1 MPEKLKITISDSQS
15 KLLEKVD
22 FSAVN
27 NAVIP
32 KVKDKKEPKYQPVV
46 KDFLKVDRWIVDLV
60 IPFLNSNCSAG
71 ASVLYLDLYRMT
83 YGYGKNK
90 VMLTDEI
97 IEQRTAIPK
106 RTIMVYKKQL
116 IEYDLISYKKGHRT
130 KRGQFYVKRPSQSA
144 YFIDYIQKTASLP
157 TKSVG
162 STEKKPTLYNKDNLY
177 IDSETLVFDFYKML
191 GRKKTRITREVADN
205 GIKVLNKLF
214 AEGYDTE
221 FLRRLCEWS
230 VEYCKQNRM
239 NLYGIGFI
247 NYLLPEYLAEQEKIT
262 KQAKVRQKEM
272 EKAKIRDNE
281 MEREALLLMKYKQLP
296 KHIKSIIM
304 GKAKDLSL
312 IHI

>member
-1 MPEKLKITISDSQS
+1 MPKELKIEISNSQS
-15 KLLEKVD
+15 KLLDEVD

-32 KVKDKKEPKYQPVV
+32 KVKDKKEPKYQPVTN
-46 KDFLKVDRWIVDLV
+46 DFLKVDRWIVDLV

-162 STEKKPTLYNKDNLY
+162 STEKKPTLYN
-177 IDSETLVFDFYKML
+177 
-191 GRKKTRITREVADN
+191 
-205 GIKVLNKLF
+205 
-214 AEGYDTE
+214 
-221 FLRRLCEWS
+221 
-230 VEYCKQNRM
+230 
-239 NLYGIGFI
+239 
-247 NYLLPEYLAEQEKIT
+247 
-262 KQAKVRQKEM
+262 
-272 EKAKIRDNE
+272 
-281 MEREALLLMKYKQLP
+281 
-296 KHIKSIIM
+296 
-304 GKAKDLSL
+304 
-312 IHI
+312 

>member
-1 MPEKLKITISDSQS
+1 
-15 KLLEKVD
+15 
-22 FSAVN
+22 
-27 NAVIP
+27 
-32 KVKDKKEPKYQPVV
+32 
-46 KDFLKVDRWIVDLV
+46 
-60 IPFLNSNCSAG
+60 
-71 ASVLYLDLYRMT
+71 
-83 YGYGKNK
+83 
-90 VMLTDEI
+90 
-97 IEQRTAIPK
+97 
-106 RTIMVYKKQL
+106 
-116 IEYDLISYKKGHRT
+116 
-130 KRGQFYVKRPSQSA
+130 
-144 YFIDYIQKTASLP
+144 
-157 TKSVG
+157 
-162 STEKKPTLYNKDNLY
+162 
-177 IDSETLVFDFYKML
+177 ML

-304 GKAKDLSL
+304 GKAKDLVNETLKETGNAKIGEYLEKMMLDGYITEIMENEYSN
-312 IHI
+312 

>member
-1 MPEKLKITISDSQS
+1 MLGPSEKPLGHWSQTRRRDLS
-15 KLLEKVD
+15 RWQTTTCCSTGLSQHEIVTEGYVEIVHPGL
-22 FSAVN
+22 F
-27 NAVIP
+27 
-32 KVKDKKEPKYQPVV
+32 VKFP
-46 KDFLKVDRWIVDLV
+46 I
-60 IPFLNSNCSAG
+60 
-71 ASVLYLDLYRMT
+71 
-83 YGYGKNK
+83 
-90 VMLTDEI
+90 
-97 IEQRTAIPK
+97 
-106 RTIMVYKKQL
+106 
-116 IEYDLISYKKGHRT
+116 
-130 KRGQFYVKRPSQSA
+130 
-144 YFIDYIQKTASLP
+144 
-157 TKSVG
+157 
-162 STEKKPTLYNKDNLY
+162 YNKDNLY

-304 GKAKDLSL
+304 GKAKDLVNETLKETGNAKIGEYLEKMMLDGYITEIMENEYSN
-312 IHI
+312 